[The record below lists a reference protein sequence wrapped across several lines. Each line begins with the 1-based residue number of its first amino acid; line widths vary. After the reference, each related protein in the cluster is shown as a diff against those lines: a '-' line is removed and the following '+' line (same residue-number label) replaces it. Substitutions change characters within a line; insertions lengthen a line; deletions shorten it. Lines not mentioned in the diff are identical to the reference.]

1 MADVQTGG
9 GGGEA
14 FEGVNEANAD
24 GARAADSAQPNASAS
39 TIAHEETSPSKAPSK
54 ASSTR
59 TSTPAAA
66 SADLRDSAHTA
77 NGTPAPPE
85 EAPQSQSTTTAA
97 SHTSNASAKALQD
110 APAAP
115 YGTRSRNR
123 GSRINY
129 AEDVEM
135 DFEMAPAAAK
145 GAASDPSSHSSA
157 ATEGGQ
163 PPAGGGK
170 KGSNAA
176 GPGNA
181 PWGTSGPS
189 PKDDP
194 PNTEIQGAAPSVPS
208 PATTPA
214 PTAKRRKNAA
224 SHATNGSLANTAAPT
239 QAGARRANNAA
250 TAPNSSRE
258 TNMLTFENT
267 GARLKNN
274 RLQADDGQTVSING
288 E

>member
-1 MADVQTGG
+1 MADVQTDG

-14 FEGVNEANAD
+14 FDGVSEPNAD
-24 GARAADSAQPNASAS
+24 RARAEDSAQPNASAS
-39 TIAHEETSPSKAPSK
+39 TTAQDEMASSKAPSK

-66 SADLRDSAHTA
+66 SADLRDSTHTA
-77 NGTPAPPE
+77 NDTPASPE
-85 EAPQSQSTTTAA
+85 QALQSQPTTTAA
-97 SHTSNASAKALQD
+97 SNTANVPAKALQD

-135 DFEMAPAAAK
+135 DFEMAPASANGTAL
-145 GAASDPSSHSSA
+145 DPSSRGSA
-157 ATEGGQ
+157 ATEGAQ
-163 PPAGGGK
+163 ATAAGGK

-181 PWGTSGPS
+181 PWGTSGPN
-189 PKDDP
+189 PKDNP
-194 PNTEIQGAAPSVPS
+194 PHTEVQAAAPSVPS

-214 PTAKRRKNAA
+214 PTTKRRKNAA
-224 SHATNGSLANTAAPT
+224 SHSTNGSHATAAPS

-250 TAPNSSRE
+250 TAPSNTRE
-258 TNMLTFENT
+258 TNMLTFETT

-288 E
+288 K

>member
-1 MADVQTGG
+1 MADVQTSGS
-9 GGGEA
+9 GGEA
-14 FEGVNEANAD
+14 FEGVSEPNAD
-24 GARAADSAQPNASAS
+24 RARAADSAQPNASTS
-39 TIAHEETSPSKAPSK
+39 TITQDELPPSKPPSK

-59 TSTPAAA
+59 TSTPAAS

-85 EAPQSQSTTTAA
+85 QTPQSQSTTTAA
-97 SHTSNASAKALQD
+97 SHTSNASTKAPQD

-135 DFEMAPAAAK
+135 DFEMAPASAK
-145 GAASDPSSHSSA
+145 GPASDPSSRGSA
-157 ATEGGQ
+157 ATEGPQ
-163 PPAGGGK
+163 PTAVGGK

-181 PWGTSGPS
+181 PWGTSGSS

-194 PNTEIQGAAPSVPS
+194 PNTEIQVAAPSVPS

-224 SHATNGSLANTAAPT
+224 SNATNGSHANTPAPS

-250 TAPNSSRE
+250 AAPNSSRE